1 MAFATQNARII
12 VKPIVSA
19 AQNARIIVKTM
30 AIATQSARIIVTPI
44 TLLLLSDSQRGKG
57 KGGRAGGE
65 GKERGKGGR
74 DFTDT
79 GTFGG
84 W

>member
-1 MAFATQNARII
+1 MKPQNESLT
-12 VKPIVSA
+12 VKPF
-19 AQNARIIVKTM
+19 QMR
-30 AIATQSARIIVTPI
+30 
-44 TLLLLSDSQRGKG
+44 
-57 KGGRAGGE
+57 GGRGRVEGAGGE

-84 W
+84 G